1 MRQLDYPPVWLAA
14 FLGLAAAVGHW
25 LPAGGFGAWARVAG
39 PALVGAG
46 FALMALAAFAMWRH
60 RTTIVPHRAPDALVS
75 DGVFSFSRNPIYL
88 GDALVLAGVILRLDA
103 VLALPLIPLFV
114 WVLRRRFI
122 DPEEE
127 RLRVAFGDAFD
138 AYARH
143 TRRWL

>member
-1 MRQLDYPPVWLAA
+1 MRYLDYPPVWLAG
-14 FLGLAAAVGHW
+14 FLLLALAIGYA
-25 LPAGGFGAWARVAG
+25 LPAGGFGAWARVMG

-46 FALMALAAFAMWRH
+46 FALMALAAFAMLRH
-60 RTTIVPHRAPDALVS
+60 RTTIVPHRDPQALVT

-122 DPEEE
+122 DPEEA
-127 RLRVAFGDAFD
+127 RLRAAFGDEFD
-138 AYARH
+138 AYTQR

>member
-1 MRQLDYPPVWLAA
+1 MRYLDYPPVWLAG
-14 FLGLAAAVGHW
+14 FLFLALAIGYG
-25 LPAGGFGAWARVAG
+25 LPAGGFGAWARVMG

-46 FALMALAAFAMWRH
+46 FALMALAAFAMLRH
-60 RTTIVPHRAPDALVS
+60 RTTIVPHRVPDALVT

-122 DPEEE
+122 DPEEA
-127 RLRVAFGDAFD
+127 RLRAAFGDEFD
-138 AYARH
+138 AYTQR